1 MGLSKQE
8 YRALFGTA
16 DPDAAYEYYR
26 DLCRERRLDE
36 LEYLDELAD
45 PRRNY

>member
-1 MGLSKQE
+1 MLTKTE
-8 YRALFGTA
+8 YAALFGDA
-16 DPDAAYEYYR
+16 DPDAMYEEYR